1 MFKRVILEDWAGLI
15 PIISFV
21 CVFGVFLGATII
33 TLLKSKR
40 TVKRLSRLPLDEDS
54 NDKTDE

>member
-21 CVFGVFLGATII
+21 CLFGVFLGATII
-33 TLLKSKR
+33 TLLKSKKS
-40 TVKRLSRLPLDEDS
+40 VERLSHLPLDEDS
-54 NDKTDE
+54 NDEKR